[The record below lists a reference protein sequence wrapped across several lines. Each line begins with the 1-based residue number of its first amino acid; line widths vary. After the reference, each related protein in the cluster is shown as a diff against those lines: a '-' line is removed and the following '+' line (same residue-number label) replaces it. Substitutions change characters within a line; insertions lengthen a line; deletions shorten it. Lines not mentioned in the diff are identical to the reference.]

1 MVARRVGQRRGIRV
15 PSNTDHEAYVVV
27 GKRAADRALL
37 VAFDH
42 PEVADLYT
50 RHATAA
56 HFSWINRAPAGAGDF
71 LYPSAIATDGRDG
84 LLKLQT
90 DPGIRLV
97 LSDINM
103 PHMDGLTMAEKI
115 RNDLG
120 NRDVRI
126 VMLTTE
132 DNPNMRARGKA
143 IGVTGWIVKPFR
155 GEAVLGPF
163 RKFCDMA

>member
-1 MVARRVGQRRGIRV
+1 MAHVLVVDDSSTMREIVASFLSKNG
-15 PSNTDHEAYVVV
+15 
-27 GKRAADRALL
+27 
-37 VAFDH
+37 F
-42 PEVADLYT
+42 EV
-50 RHATAA
+50 
-56 HFSWINRAPAGAGDF
+56 
-71 LYPSAIATDGRDG
+71 AIATDGRDG

-132 DNPNMRARGKA
+132 DNANMRARGKA

-155 GEAVLGPF
+155 GDAVLGPF

>member
-1 MVARRVGQRRGIRV
+1 MAHVLVV
-15 PSNTDHEAYVVV
+15 DDSNTMREI
-27 GKRAADRALL
+27 
-37 VAFDH
+37 VASFLSKNGF
-42 PEVADLYT
+42 EVAV
-50 RHATAA
+50 
-56 HFSWINRAPAGAGDF
+56 
-71 LYPSAIATDGRDG
+71 ATDGRDG
-84 LLKLQT
+84 LIKLQK
-90 DPGIRLV
+90 DPDIRLV

-120 NRDVRI
+120 NKDVRI

-155 GEAVLGPF
+155 GEAVIGPF
-163 RKFCDMA
+163 RKLCGLS